1 MVGWPRLLRSATARA
16 LVRRFAK
23 GVTIAG
29 TATTAATLLLSAIQ
43 DTSLPDG
50 PPRPPVPLLR
60 ATTRIEPPAGVSVP
74 VTVAVADRAPVPVAR
89 PEPEPERP
97 ATRPGG
103 PDRSRT
109 STTPPHPTSPRAA
122 PLGAALAP
130 PAATP
135 GAAASIEP
143 PTVSPPLDL
152 VDLARTSEDRV
163 EGTGRDG
170 HWTFGSSLRLARS
183 AAETATS
190 KVLEWKHR
198 VTSSIG
204 SLLDVLP

>member
-1 MVGWPRLLRSATARA
+1 MVGWSRLLRSATARA
-16 LVRRFAK
+16 LVLRFAK
-23 GVTIAG
+23 GTAIAG
-29 TATTAATLLLSAIQ
+29 SATTAATLLLSAIQ
-43 DTSLPDG
+43 DTSPPDG
-50 PPRPPVPLLR
+50 PPRPPVPILH
-60 ATTRIEPPAGVSVP
+60 ATTRIEPPAGVPVP
-74 VTVAVADRAPVPVAR
+74 VTVAVADRAPAPVAR

-97 ATRPGG
+97 AARPER
-103 PDRSRT
+103 PDRSRAAT
-109 STTPPHPTSPRAA
+109 SSQSATPPRAVPPA
-122 PLGAALAP
+122 AALAP

-135 GAAASIEP
+135 GVAASIEP

-152 VDLARTSEDRV
+152 VALARTSEDRV

-183 AAETATS
+183 AAESATS